1 LKPVEDDIFVVM
13 PSLPLDGEEPVF
25 RAPWEAQAFA
35 LAVALHEKGLFS
47 WKEWAAEF
55 GVLIAEDAGKSAPED
70 YYHLWLDALERMVT
84 RKSLVTVT
92 EMVTRHEQ
100 WEKAAAV
107 TPHGKPILL
116 SAGSDVRQD

>member
-1 LKPVEDDIFVVM
+1 LKPVEQDIATLV
-13 PSLPLDGEEPVF
+13 PSLPLEGAEPVF

-35 LAVALHEKGLFS
+35 VAIALHDKGLFS

-55 GVLIAEDAGKSAPED
+55 GAVIAGDAGRSAPED

-84 RKSLVTVT
+84 RKSLLTSA
-92 EMVTRHEQ
+92 EMVQRQEE
-100 WEKAAAV
+100 WEKAAAA

-116 SAGSDVRQD
+116 SPRSDIRPD